1 MRSSLTSPI
10 REFDK
15 EYSVSRIQYSEGII
29 HINHYFYLSYWIL
42 YTEYMN
48 LSIQIPTGSHV
59 KAKAGEIT
67 DFKTP
72 LFEIASDAEHVIP
85 LAQKLSVSPS
95 KIFHH
100 LKKFVG
106 EEVKKGDLL
115 AINKGLFSTK
125 RVISDYG
132 GKIQEIDHTEGTII
146 ITIKGKKNTVYS
158 PIIGEV
164 VEIRN
169 KEIIIKIKEGKEF
182 NLKKASGDFGGEV
195 YYYKNAL
202 ASTLISSLDVINKIL
217 IAESLSPYVQSK
229 MEALTI
235 KGYVTLAKLLEDT
248 ELPYAQIKEIGEL
261 SDIMKQAYPYC
272 FIDSKS
278 SKIIFYK

>member
-1 MRSSLTSPI
+1 
-10 REFDK
+10 
-15 EYSVSRIQYSEGII
+15 
-29 HINHYFYLSYWIL
+29 
-42 YTEYMN
+42 MN

-169 KEIIIKIKEGKEF
+169 KEINIKIKKSSTAHHQELINKVKNEYGNEASQISQIDGLSMEFNFPQNEASEEWWFNLRPSNTEPLLRLNIEAINKKILDF
-182 NLKKASGDFGGEV
+182 NLKKI
-195 YYYKNAL
+195 L
-202 ASTLISSLDVINKIL
+202 SLLKI
-217 IAESLSPYVQSK
+217 
-229 MEALTI
+229 
-235 KGYVTLAKLLEDT
+235 
-248 ELPYAQIKEIGEL
+248 
-261 SDIMKQAYPYC
+261 
-272 FIDSKS
+272 
-278 SKIIFYK
+278 